1 MWRCLEVLKNFLVI
15 LSEKYDG
22 DSGEGG
28 TPMEEDERMWK
39 KCLCCVERKWK
50 RKRVQDLS
58 KLAKVGEIWVIFVWW
73 GSESGRWERVSQKKK
88 NLTNPLK
95 KKFWAITPH
104 LPLISQ
110 PHKSHKYLSLSPS
123 WLACEGLL
131 FSSPFHFNTN
141 INTPTST
148 TLYLSLSLSHWCS
161 CQHLHRCFSGEFATR
176 KTL

>member
-88 NLTNPLK
+88 KNLTNPLK
-95 KKFWAITPH
+95 KKKLGHYTPTT
-104 LPLISQ
+104 PYFPTTQISQ
-110 PHKSHKYLSLSPS
+110 IS
-123 WLACEGLL
+123 
-131 FSSPFHFNTN
+131 
-141 INTPTST
+141 
-148 TLYLSLSLSHWCS
+148 LSLSLLTSLWRAS
-161 CQHLHRCFSGEFATR
+161 LLFSFSFQHKHKHTHKHYSLPLSF
-176 KTL
+176 TLSLVLMPTPPSLFFGRVCN